1 MKWLE
6 NSCRVLNS
14 VVLVNASQK
23 PFPHLCCADRRDC
36 VLFEGQQNLG
46 LPVTDRIHLL
56 QLSQGNAFISRQK
69 VTFLPM
75 PLRSMENDTLL
86 GDSHVHP
93 GTLHGTG
100 VAGPPRVTLLR
111 VNSEVGE
118 SAWTH

>member
-1 MKWLE
+1 MEK
-6 NSCRVLNS
+6 SCLVLNS
-14 VVLVNASQK
+14 TVLVNASQK
-23 PFPHLCCADRRDC
+23 PLPHLRCCADRRDC

-56 QLSQGNAFISRQK
+56 QLSRGNAFISRQK

-75 PLRSMENDTLL
+75 PLRSMEDDTLF

-93 GTLHGTG
+93 GTLHGTV

-118 SAWTH
+118 SAWPH